1 MVTNVLLFIHP
12 VEVRIGEFVR
22 SIQTHPYLE
31 SKGWRARKELAG
43 INVEMFLLKISIF
56 FIKVVKYSLKM

>member
-12 VEVRIGEFVR
+12 MEVRLGEFVKF
-22 SIQTHPYLE
+22 IQTHPFLE

-43 INVEMFLLKISIF
+43 INVEIVSPESFHIYKNL
-56 FIKVVKYSLKM
+56 